1 MRDPAASFLAVLAL
15 IVPGSSAQATNTKV
29 ERVWSSVSWVH
40 YGDRTPFVSATNP
53 ATLTPL
59 GAHRLLNQGGAVR
72 DRYLWRTRVGPD
84 ENGDDIAPIAGISR
98 NAIDN
103 SQLNIL
109 STTDS
114 YVVGSALAFL
124 QGLYPP
130 VTQAFPNATGG
141 IEAASLSNG
150 TVMNYPLGGYQYPN
164 VRTFSRANDPDSI
177 WLQGHAHC
185 PEYLHSMLYPAN
197 DSYAASIN
205 EANLDFYR
213 GLYNRTFKGAFALSS
228 TNFFNAYNLYD
239 YANYHYTHKN
249 NNNDDDD
256 DDDDNNSL
264 GLDMGEML
272 RLRALASVEQRWRN
286 GNLTVSGSTPGDR
299 IRAISGRTL
308 AAKVMSFFMDNIRSG
323 GQVSK
328 LNLVFTSFE
337 PFLAFFSLAGLT
349 AGPSYQ
355 LFNPLPYPGAT
366 MLFEL
371 FSLHDEDDSSFPGM
385 ANLSVRFLYRNGTEE
400 GSRFRVYSIFDNVV
414 AYPDMSFSQFAKY
427 MEGVGVATVR
437 DWCRICDSAAFF
449 CAAADGNGNGG
460 WGSGND
466 GGGGRG
472 LFGEGRRG
480 GLSPTAAGAVGAV
493 VTLAVTGLVLLV
505 TMLVGG
511 LRFHKAAGAKRG
523 SFFGGG
529 FKGPEK
535 KEDDADVEYAKGG
548 VRHERTGSWELRDG
562 VKKSSGPGLSV
573 NTVGASESV
582 RPVSPVSPVSPAS
595 VTGVGATVIARDLAH
610 PAKQADDD
618 NLSVYGQEPV
628 RPREF

>member
-1 MRDPAASFLAVLAL
+1 MRAPASSFSAVLAL
-15 IVPGSSAQATNTKV
+15 LIFGSSAQVANTKV
-29 ERVWSSVSWVH
+29 ERVWSSISWVY
-40 YGDRTPFVSATNP
+40 YGDRTPFVSITNP

-59 GAHRLLNQGGAVR
+59 GAQQLRNQGGAVR
-72 DRYLWRTRVGPD
+72 DRYLWRTRVGPGD
-84 ENGDDIAPIAGISR
+84 DGDDIAPITGISR

-130 VTQAFPNATGG
+130 VTQAFPNAIGG

-150 TVMNYPLGGYQYPN
+150 TIMNYPLDGYQYPN
-164 VRTFSRANDPDSI
+164 IRTFSRANDPDSI

-197 DSYAASIN
+197 DSYAAPIN

-213 GLYNRTFKGAFALSS
+213 GLYNRTFKGAFTLSS

-239 YANYHYTHKN
+239 YANYQYTHS
-249 NNNDDDD
+249 
-256 DDDDNNSL
+256 NNSD
-264 GLDMGEML
+264 LDMGEML

-308 AAKVMSFFMDNIRSG
+308 AAKVMSLFMDNIRSG
-323 GQVSK
+323 GEDSK

-337 PFLAFFSLAGLT
+337 PFLAFFSLARLT

-355 LFNPLPYPGAT
+355 LFNPLPHPGAT

-371 FSLHDEDDSSFPGM
+371 FSLHDEDDVSFPGM
-385 ANLSVRFLYRNGTEE
+385 DNLSVRFLYRNGTEQ
-400 GSRFRVYSIFDNVV
+400 GSKFRIYSIFDNVV
-414 AYPDMSFSQFAKY
+414 AYPVMSFSQFARY
-427 MEGVGVATVR
+427 MDGVGVATIR

-449 CAAADGNGNGG
+449 CAATDGNGNGG
-460 WGSGND
+460 WGSGNN

-472 LFGEGRRG
+472 FFGNGRGG
-480 GLSPTAAGAVGAV
+480 GLSPAAAGAVGAA
-493 VTLAVTGLVLLV
+493 VTLAVTGLALLAA
-505 TMLVGG
+505 MLLGG
-511 LRFHKAAGAKRG
+511 FRFHKAGGAKRG
-523 SFFGGG
+523 SLFGGG

-535 KEDDADVEYAKGG
+535 KEDDADVEFAKGG

-562 VKKSSGPGLSV
+562 GKKSSSPGLSV
-573 NTVGASESV
+573 NTAGASESV
-582 RPVSPVSPVSPAS
+582 RPVSPVSPAS
-595 VTGVGATVIARDLAH
+595 VTGAGATVMARDLVH
-610 PAKQADDD
+610 PGKQADDD